1 MGVKMRTV
9 DDVRIL
15 GRIDGGTYI
24 ETRTISRRDPISL
37 EVKKRQFVARRNRVQ
52 FDKFNFMIISL
63 FVCVFALVFLYIII
77 ENIKAR
83 IVLQH

>member
-1 MGVKMRTV
+1 MRTV

-52 FDKFNFMIISL
+52 FDKFNRCFICNSSKTI
-63 FVCVFALVFLYIII
+63 CDCKGLY
-77 ENIKAR
+77 
-83 IVLQH
+83 